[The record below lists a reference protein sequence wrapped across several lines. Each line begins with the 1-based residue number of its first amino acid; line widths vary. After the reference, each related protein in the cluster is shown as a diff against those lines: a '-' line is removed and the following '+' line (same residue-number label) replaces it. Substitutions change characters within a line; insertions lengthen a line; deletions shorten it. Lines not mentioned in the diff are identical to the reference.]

1 MTPGP
6 AQLVSAERGLFM
18 NEWHLIKRFGQAFGL
33 CLRVG
38 LMKEWLPAVRF
49 ISFIRPT
56 LRQRPE
62 VVVARAVS
70 VK

>member
-1 MTPGP
+1 MEAGVTVLLYTEWR
-6 AQLVSAERGLFM
+6 LVNR
-18 NEWHLIKRFGQAFGL
+18 FGL
-33 CLRVG
+33 CPRVD

-56 LRQRPE
+56 RRQRPE

-70 VK
+70 IK

>member
-1 MTPGP
+1 M
-6 AQLVSAERGLFM
+6 F
-18 NEWHLIKRFGQAFGL
+18 KRFGL
-33 CLRVG
+33 CLRVD

-49 ISFIRPT
+49 ISFIRST
-56 LRQRPE
+56 RRQRPE